1 MTSSRQ
7 STVSRLL
14 CPASKLEPCMED
26 ECHRCEMTMEAEK
39 TMSLSSLVDIIMGI
53 TPRKRL
59 IWMDAYRDNPRHRYS
74 VIEMTVESRGALEK
88 ITLEFAAVDD
98 MADSFQ
104 NASYLTKYI
113 LESSDN
119 IFPLMTSILARPFNW
134 VSSFLISPTA
144 RTKMGLLSGDR
155 PLVLWT
161 LHESET

>member
-59 IWMDAYRDNPRHRYS
+59 IWMDAYRDNP
-74 VIEMTVESRGALEK
+74 TAL
-88 ITLEFAAVDD
+88 LF
-98 MADSFQ
+98 
-104 NASYLTKYI
+104 
-113 LESSDN
+113 SD
-119 IFPLMTSILARPFNW
+119 
-134 VSSFLISPTA
+134 
-144 RTKMGLLSGDR
+144 
-155 PLVLWT
+155 
-161 LHESET
+161 